1 MGITKPAI
9 QRLIKRTG
17 IVRISGLLYWETR
30 SALQKAVTELVG
42 GAIMFCESDRR
53 KTVSLEDVAAATR
66 FYQWRCYGVDA
77 AGLCVGLARETLRIT
92 PDEIAEWRAEREAD
106 EADDEADGEGE

>member
-1 MGITKPAI
+1 M
-9 QRLIKRTG
+9 
-17 IVRISGLLYWETR
+17 YYETR
-30 SALQKAVTELVG
+30 CALKNAVTELVG
-42 GAIMFCESDRR
+42 GAVSLSENDQRR
-53 KTVSLEDVAAATR
+53 TVSLEDVAAATR